1 MTVTKTKTSKTRT
14 IALGATIVLS
24 AAFSVAEAG
33 PLADRIAA
41 GEPIR
46 LGFAAAPPWAYAG
59 EDGSAKGFVNDI
71 TIAVLEKMGH
81 TSVEPVLTDWA
92 GLIPSIVASRVD
104 IVTGGMYILPARCEN
119 MDFSEPIGVF
129 GDAFVVLAGNP
140 KGINTYQEII
150 DQNLVMV
157 SPSGYNT
164 VADAKAAGVPAAN
177 IMEVPGTTEM
187 LAAVRTGR
195 ADAGAT
201 NALEAQRV
209 QDMSPEVTMTDPL
222 AFPAENRTPVGV
234 GFHPEDD
241 ALREEFNAAL
251 AEYMGSDAM
260 MKMVAAEGYIPAF
273 LPAGQTTADACKAN

>member
-1 MTVTKTKTSKTRT
+1 MTFIQNNLTK
-14 IALGATIVLS
+14 ALALVLGTTLAT
-24 AAFSVAEAG
+24 ATAQAG
-33 PLADRIAA
+33 PLADRIEA

-81 TSVEPVLTDWA
+81 TNIEPVLTDWS
-92 GLIPSIVASRVD
+92 GLIPSLTASRVD

-129 GDAFVVLAGNP
+129 GDAFVVPKGNP

-150 DQNLVMV
+150 DQDLVMV

-164 VADAKAAGVPAAN
+164 LADAKAAGVPDGN

-187 LAAVRTGR
+187 LAAVRAGR

-209 QDMSPEVTMTDPL
+209 QEMSDEVEMTDPL
-222 AFPAENRTPVGV
+222 AFPAESRTPVGV

-241 ALREEFNAAL
+241 AFREEFNKVL
-251 AEYMGSDAM
+251 ADYLGSDEM
-260 MKMVAAEGYIPAF
+260 MALVAPESYIAAF
-273 LPAGQTTADACKAN
+273 LPEGQTTADACKQD

>member
-1 MTVTKTKTSKTRT
+1 MNFIQSTITRT
-14 IALGATIVLS
+14 LGIILGATIAT
-24 AAFSVAEAG
+24 AAQAG
-33 PLADRIAA
+33 PLADRLEA

-71 TIAVLEKMGH
+71 TIDVLERMGH
-81 TSVEPVLTDWA
+81 TNVEPVLTDWA
-92 GLIPSIVASRVD
+92 GLIPSIIASRVD
-104 IVTGGMYILPARCEN
+104 IVTGGMYILAARCEN

-129 GDAFVVLAGNP
+129 GDAFVVPAGNP
-140 KGINTYQEII
+140 KGIGTYQDII

-164 VADAKAAGVPAAN
+164 IADAKAAGVPEAN

-187 LAAVRTGR
+187 LAAVRAGR

-209 QDMSPEVTMTDPL
+209 QDMSDEVEMTDPL
-222 AFPAENRTPVGV
+222 AFPAESRTPVGV
-234 GFHPEDD
+234 GFHPDDD
-241 ALREEFNAAL
+241 AFREEFNAEL
-251 AEYMGSDAM
+251 AKYLGSDEM
-260 MKMVAAEGYIPAF
+260 MEKVAAENYTAVF
-273 LPAGQTTADACKAN
+273 LPDGQTTAEACKAD